1 MTTKDIAKAQIYF
14 IGKGG
19 EILIGETADP
29 ITLQFIASTVQF
41 RHSRR
46 KQVCNDGTK
55 RHRKANVRQTENATG
70 RDKSSLVSNYTPNEK
85 KRPKTRI

>member
-41 RHSRR
+41 I
-46 KQVCNDGTK
+46 QAD
-55 RHRKANVRQTENATG
+55 
-70 RDKSSLVSNYTPNEK
+70 EK

>member
-29 ITLQFIASTVQF
+29 ITLQFISSTARFIQADESKFATTALKDIV
-41 RHSRR
+41 
-46 KQVCNDGTK
+46 KQT
-55 RHRKANVRQTENATG
+55 
-70 RDKSSLVSNYTPNEK
+70 
-85 KRPKTRI
+85 

>member
-29 ITLQFIASTVQF
+29 ITLQFDLYLI
-41 RHSRR
+41 
-46 KQVCNDGTK
+46 KQK
-55 RHRKANVRQTENATG
+55 QK
-70 RDKSSLVSNYTPNEK
+70 
-85 KRPKTRI
+85 